1 MFSIHKDRI
10 VTISKP
16 DENLKEY
23 YVGTKKKYDK
33 IKLDREKER
42 KAENSLKMLED
53 KFKKGD
59 SKLTKKE
66 LYDILAGK
74 ITKH

>member
-1 MFSIHKDRI
+1 M
-10 VTISKP
+10 
-16 DENLKEY
+16 
-23 YVGTKKKYDK
+23 GTKKKYEQ
-33 IKLDREKER
+33 IKLEREQER

-53 KFKKGD
+53 KFRKGD
-59 SKLTKKE
+59 NKLTKKE